1 MSSNWL
7 KQKKKKKRERERETI
22 WTHIQGNLRKYWE
35 IQGWAGLASE
45 TQLTSS
51 GMCCCHLPCC
61 LIPFFSSKL
70 FLQSAKMATSN
81 FRFASYSLT
90 PPVESMYFSHS
101 SIISAKVSRVSCKYP
116 RVNHNPIQEA
126 ITVTSISRACI
137 SCPPR
142 RRRGGRTSLSRT
154 TRTGSCGGEL
164 EWGVPRIKAGDATKG
179 RGVIMLSQ
187 HTQQRATMLSDVL
200 QRKKIM

>member
-1 MSSNWL
+1 MGMSSNWL
-7 KQKKKKKRERERETI
+7 KQKKKRERDYIDSYTGKFREI
-22 WTHIQGNLRKYWE
+22 LGN
-35 IQGWAGLASE
+35 
-45 TQLTSS
+45 S
-51 GMCCCHLPCC
+51 GMGWPQRLNSRPQECVAA
-61 LIPFFSSKL
+61 IFRVASFPFSQASSFYKV
-70 FLQSAKMATSN
+70 QRWPPATSDL
-81 FRFASYSLT
+81 RLISLT

-126 ITVTSISRACI
+126 ITVTSISRACT

-179 RGVIMLSQ
+179 TGVIMLSQ

>member
-1 MSSNWL
+1 
-7 KQKKKKKRERERETI
+7 
-22 WTHIQGNLRKYWE
+22 
-35 IQGWAGLASE
+35 
-45 TQLTSS
+45 
-51 GMCCCHLPCC
+51 MCCCHLPCC

-126 ITVTSISRACI
+126 ITVTSISRACT

-187 HTQQRATMLSDVL
+187 HTQQMLSPLSHYV
-200 QRKKIM
+200 I

>member
-1 MSSNWL
+1 MLLPSSVLPHSLFL
-7 KQKKKKKRERERETI
+7 KQALSTKCKDG
-22 WTHIQGNLRKYWE
+22 HQ
-35 IQGWAGLASE
+35 
-45 TQLTSS
+45 QLQI
-51 GMCCCHLPCC
+51 CVL
-61 LIPFFSSKL
+61 
-70 FLQSAKMATSN
+70 
-81 FRFASYSLT
+81 SLT

-126 ITVTSISRACI
+126 ITVTSISRACT

-179 RGVIMLSQ
+179 TGVIMLSQ

-200 QRKKIM
+200 QRKKIT